1 MGFAL
6 DCAILNQSPDSE
18 YETLIST
25 GQMQM
30 SATDKA
36 IPLNPEC
43 YRPGIGGPIFDQPY
57 LTILPS
63 SGRPSLDLKEVWQ
76 YRELLYFL
84 TWRDIKLR
92 YKQTALGA
100 IWAIIQPL
108 LPMVIFTLFFGQLAH
123 VPSNG
128 IAYSLFA
135 YAGLLPWTYFSNAV
149 SNSSSSVVA
158 NTNLVTKV
166 YFPRMLIPL
175 SGVLAA
181 LVDFFIASSVLIA
194 MMIWYRVPLSFSQV
208 WVPLILLTT
217 TLLAAGTGM
226 LFAALNVRFR
236 DIRFVLPFFVQF
248 WMFATPVI
256 YPASLVPAK
265 WRWLLALNPMAGLV
279 EGFRSALFG
288 TALEWRMLAIST
300 LAAALLL
307 VYSAY
312 FFRRA
317 ERTFA
322 DVI

>member
-1 MGFAL
+1 
-6 DCAILNQSPDSE
+6 
-18 YETLIST
+18 
-25 GQMQM
+25 M

-36 IPLNPEC
+36 IPLNSEYCP
-43 YRPGIGGPIFDQPY
+43 PGIADPAFNIPY

-63 SGRPSLDLKEVWQ
+63 SGRPSLDLKEIWQ

-84 TWRDIKLR
+84 IWRDIKLR

-108 LPMVIFTLFFGQLAH
+108 LPMLIFTLFFGRLAH
-123 VPSNG
+123 LPSNG

-149 SNSSSSVVA
+149 SNSSSSVVG
-158 NTNLVTKV
+158 NSNLVTKV

-181 LVDFFIASSVLIA
+181 LVDFFIASAVLVV
-194 MMIWYRVPLSFSQV
+194 MMVWHRVPLCASQL
-208 WVPLILLTT
+208 WAPLILLAI

-236 DIRFVLPFFVQF
+236 DIRFALPFFVQF

-265 WRWLLALNPMAGLV
+265 WHWVLALNPMAGMV
-279 EGFRSALFG
+279 EGFRAAIFG
-288 TALEWRMLAIST
+288 MPLDWQMLAIST
-300 LAAALLL
+300 LAAVLLL
-307 VYSAY
+307 IYSAY

>member
-1 MGFAL
+1 
-6 DCAILNQSPDSE
+6 
-18 YETLIST
+18 
-25 GQMQM
+25 M

-36 IPLNPEC
+36 AALSSEYAPQSIASAVSEKAL
-43 YRPGIGGPIFDQPY
+43 
-57 LTILPS
+57 LTIRPS
-63 SGRPSLDLKEVWQ
+63 TNRPSLNLQEVWQ
-76 YRELLYFL
+76 YHELLYFL
-84 TWRDIKLR
+84 IWRDIKLR

-108 LPMVIFTLFFGQLAH
+108 LPMLIFTLFFGRLAH
-123 VPSNG
+123 LPSNG
-128 IAYSLFA
+128 IPYSIFA

-149 SNSSSSVVA
+149 ANSSSSVVGNA
-158 NTNLVTKV
+158 NLVTKV

-181 LVDFFIASSVLIA
+181 LVDFFIASGVLIA
-194 MMIWYRVPLSFSQV
+194 MMVWHRVPLCASQF
-208 WVPLILLTT
+208 WLPLILVGITV
-217 TLLAAGTGM
+217 LAAGTGM

-265 WRWLLALNPMAGLV
+265 WRWLLALNPMAGMV
-279 EGFRSALFG
+279 EGFRAAVFG
-288 TALEWRMLAIST
+288 TTLEWQMLAIST
-300 LAAALLL
+300 LAAVLLL
-307 VYSAY
+307 IYSAY
-312 FFRRA
+312 FFRRS

>member
-1 MGFAL
+1 ML
-6 DCAILNQSPDSE
+6 
-18 YETLIST
+18 
-25 GQMQM
+25 
-30 SATDKA
+30 ATDKA
-36 IPLNPEC
+36 ISLNAEC
-43 YRPGIGGPIFDQPY
+43 SRPGIAEPVFDTPY

-84 TWRDIKLR
+84 IWRDIKLR

-108 LPMVIFTLFFGQLAH
+108 LPMLIFTLFFGRLAH
-123 VPSNG
+123 LPSNG
-128 IAYSLFA
+128 IDYSLFA

-158 NTNLVTKV
+158 NANLVTKV

-181 LVDFFIASSVLIA
+181 LVDFFIAAAVLIV
-194 MMIWYRVPLSFSQV
+194 MMIWDRVPLCLSQL
-208 WVPLILLTT
+208 WVPLILLAI

-236 DIRFVLPFFVQF
+236 DIRFALPFFVQF

-265 WRWLLALNPMAGLV
+265 WRWLLALNPMAGMV
-279 EGFRSALFG
+279 EGFRAAIFG
-288 TALEWRMLAIST
+288 TTLDWQMLVIST
-300 LAAALLL
+300 FAAVLLL
-307 VYSAY
+307 IYSAY